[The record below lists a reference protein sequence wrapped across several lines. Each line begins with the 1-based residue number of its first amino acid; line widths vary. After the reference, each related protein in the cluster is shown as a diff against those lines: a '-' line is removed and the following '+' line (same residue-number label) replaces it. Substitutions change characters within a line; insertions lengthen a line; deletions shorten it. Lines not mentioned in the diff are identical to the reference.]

1 MSFLNYFEENYIQKF
16 EISEREKQLMDLAKD
31 YHDSCD
37 AYDDRICSGKN
48 EYGESTPRTNVE
60 FQLINQNASQV
71 RKRVI
76 EKGLKLG
83 FDRHTVSKAISKYQ

>member
-1 MSFLNYFEENYIQKF
+1 MSFLDYFKKNYIQKF
-16 EISEREKQLMDLAKD
+16 EIPEREKQLMDLAKE
-31 YHDSCD
+31 YHGSCD

-76 EKGLKLG
+76 EKGLTLG
-83 FDRHTVSKAISKYQ
+83 FDKHTVSKAISKYQ